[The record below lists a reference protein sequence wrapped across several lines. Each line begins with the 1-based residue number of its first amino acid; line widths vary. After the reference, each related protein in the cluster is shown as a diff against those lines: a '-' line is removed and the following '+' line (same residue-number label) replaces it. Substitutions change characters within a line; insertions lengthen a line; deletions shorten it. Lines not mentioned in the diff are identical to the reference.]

1 LRATSLV
8 RTDALFNHASR
19 EEIANVVAAL
29 GALEDQAID
38 REKATAKLDLWLAEL
53 FDGPARMRIDEVGAA
68 ICAPNDRGGREAL
81 ESFISSGVPGT
92 LHRGVRPE
100 IYAHFERENVRAV
113 LVSSI
118 QKHSHE
124 GISDA
129 ERAKTKAELE
139 LRLDAKS
146 VTRRTPSARSRPSA

>member
-1 LRATSLV
+1 
-8 RTDALFNHASR
+8 
-19 EEIANVVAAL
+19 
-29 GALEDQAID
+29 
-38 REKATAKLDLWLAEL
+38 
-53 FDGPARMRIDEVGAA
+53 MRIDEVGAA

-139 LRLDAKS
+139 LRLDAKERDEENAIREIEALGL
-146 VTRRTPSARSRPSA
+146 TEDRRPNATAANV